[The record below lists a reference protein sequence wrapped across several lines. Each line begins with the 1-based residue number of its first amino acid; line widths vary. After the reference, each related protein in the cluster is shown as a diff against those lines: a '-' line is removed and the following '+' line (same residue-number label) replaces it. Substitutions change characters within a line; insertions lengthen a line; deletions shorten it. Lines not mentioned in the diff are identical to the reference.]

1 MLAWVRALRRI
12 WVSRLRASITGDRQ
26 PLNAEK
32 ELQMKNFEVVEA
44 EGSWNSIEV
53 QDWYAEVRCGKEWWE
68 KSTADIVTGCCIGR
82 LTGVKLG

>member
-1 MLAWVRALRRI
+1 
-12 WVSRLRASITGDRQ
+12 
-26 PLNAEK
+26 
-32 ELQMKNFEVVEA
+32 MKNFEVVEA